1 VSHEKQF
8 ETRPL
13 AGTAPTSDPERS
25 FGAASWAGL
34 CAALAILVLSLAV
47 SLYRLALPSDGWSVG
62 LFVYAGQAQLI
73 FGRNL
78 LGAPSALHAADV
90 LVAIEG
96 QPAET
101 LLARALVF
109 QPQRPANWMIGE
121 TVRYT
126 VQRDG
131 CEVALDVPLR
141 RRPAQLLMQLLSD
154 DPFRAACSRCTL
166 AARRPKPSLPGAS
179 ACRGSA
185 GRAAEGARLQRASG

>member
-101 LLARALVF
+101 LLARTLQILFDSYDRTFYNQQAVSS
-109 QPQRPANWMIGE
+109 
-121 TVRYT
+121 
-126 VQRDG
+126 
-131 CEVALDVPLR
+131 LR
-141 RRPAQLLMQLLSD
+141 NPVVNQA
-154 DPFRAACSRCTL
+154 
-166 AARRPKPSLPGAS
+166 
-179 ACRGSA
+179 
-185 GRAAEGARLQRASG
+185 